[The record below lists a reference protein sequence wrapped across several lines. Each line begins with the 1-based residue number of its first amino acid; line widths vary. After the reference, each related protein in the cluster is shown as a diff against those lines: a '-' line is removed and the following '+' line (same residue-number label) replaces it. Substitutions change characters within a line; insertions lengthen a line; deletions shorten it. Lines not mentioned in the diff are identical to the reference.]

1 MSKFVDENETY
12 TVDDNE
18 HVFVKDKSL
27 GEKLPSFAPVFASML
42 VDIAFETNGDVVD
55 CQTVAE
61 ASKNY
66 RKGQDHIAAFVNE
79 RIIKTGENK
88 DKIGKVSL
96 QQEFKIWFL
105 QEQGGKKIPKGE
117 ELYSYME
124 KKFGKYKKNGW
135 VGIKS
140 VSYTHLTLPTIYSV

>member
-1 MSKFVDENETY
+1 MLLHHPAV
-12 TVDDNE
+12 TVN
-18 HVFVKDKSL
+18 H
-27 GEKLPSFAPVFASML
+27 LPL
-42 VDIAFETNGDVVD
+42 H
-55 CQTVAE
+55 
-61 ASKNY
+61 
-66 RKGQDHIAAFVNE
+66 HIAAFVNE

-135 VGIKS
+135 VGIKFIS
-140 VSYTHLTLPTIYSV
+140 NDEEDDMEEVEK